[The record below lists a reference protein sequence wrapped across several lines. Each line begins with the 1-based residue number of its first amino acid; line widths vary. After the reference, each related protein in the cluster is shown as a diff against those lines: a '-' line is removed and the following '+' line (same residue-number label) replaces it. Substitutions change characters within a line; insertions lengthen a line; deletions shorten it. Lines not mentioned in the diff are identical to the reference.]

1 MHSEDIKAALRKRG
15 WTLADIAK
23 ELDICPS
30 AVSHALTRQRSR
42 RVEETIANKIGL
54 PLQEVWPQRYTGV
67 SSHANTPIR
76 QQTGSIAMLQ
86 PQRYD
91 TETLQ
96 TAGPFD

>member
-23 ELDICPS
+23 ELNICPS

-54 PLQEVWPQRYTGV
+54 PLQEVWPQRYAAASRQV
-67 SSHANTPIR
+67 HSSVPQPAR
-76 QQTGSIAMLQ
+76 RLVGSQAQQHNA
-86 PQRYD
+86 
-91 TETLQ
+91 EALQ
-96 TAGPFD
+96 TVGAFD

>member
-54 PLQEVWPQRYTGV
+54 PLQEVWPQRYAAANRQAHSSVPQSTGRLV
-67 SSHANTPIR
+67 GSQA
-76 QQTGSIAMLQ
+76 QQYNA
-86 PQRYD
+86 
-91 TETLQ
+91 EALQ
-96 TAGPFD
+96 TAGAFD